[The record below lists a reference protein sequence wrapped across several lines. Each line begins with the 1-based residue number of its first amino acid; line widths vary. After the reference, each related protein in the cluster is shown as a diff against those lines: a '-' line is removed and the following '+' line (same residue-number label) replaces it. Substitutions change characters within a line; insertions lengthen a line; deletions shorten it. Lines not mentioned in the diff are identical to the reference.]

1 MIRRPLLLCV
11 VLTLVSA
18 VGCHRNSEN
27 AGAAGVAAEKS
38 TLVISQV
45 RLDRERFDPEKG
57 ESVEVRF
64 SLNEPA
70 KVTLSIFDGRDRL
83 VSATVKDLAV
93 GDRVLKWNGQDTTGK
108 SVPAEAYSYT
118 LSATNANGQTRHDLT
133 DLTGGAAIVAKD
145 VRWDPVEGRIHYYL
159 DKPARVNLRLG
170 LEGGPHLRTV
180 IDWVPRSAGPNAET
194 WDGIDASGVLNLGG
208 NPAIVPS
215 VKAYALPDNTVF
227 VGDNPDRIRFASEAE
242 TNVQRE
248 QTVPPPTKQMFNHTQ
263 QPLETR
269 GDLAA
274 QLSLAGNARQDK
286 EGRWL
291 VSGKI
296 PLRADVADAQRNIA
310 IERRFEAVFYV
321 DGVFSH
327 ENEVGYLPL
336 TWTWDSSQVN
346 DGEHFLTVN
355 IRGYEGNFG
364 AASVK
369 VVVRNPPAG
378 SAVSVVSKNS
388 GAP

>member
-1 MIRRPLLLCV
+1 MIRHPLFLCV
-11 VLTLVSA
+11 LLALASTSGCDRTSDK
-18 VGCHRNSEN
+18 VGP
-27 AGAAGVAAEKS
+27 AGASAKQS
-38 TLVISQV
+38 TLVISQA

-57 ESVEVRF
+57 ETVEIRF
-64 SLNEPA
+64 RLSEPA

-83 VSATVKDLAV
+83 VSTIVQDLAA
-93 GDRVLKWNGQDTTGK
+93 GDRALSWNGQDATGK
-108 SVPAEAYSYT
+108 PVPAEAYSYT
-118 LSATNANGQTRHDLT
+118 LSATNAKGQARHDLT
-133 DLTGGAAIVAKD
+133 DLTGGAPLAAKD
-145 VRWDPVEGRIHYYL
+145 VRWDAAEGRIHYYL
-159 DKPARVNLRLG
+159 DKPGRVNLRLG
-170 LEGGPHLRTV
+170 LESGPHLRTV

-242 TNVQRE
+242 ANLQRE
-248 QTVPPPTKQMFNHTQ
+248 RAAPPSTKQMFNHTQ

-274 QLSLAGNARQDK
+274 QLSIAGNARQDK
-286 EGRWL
+286 DGRWL

-296 PLRADVADAQRNIA
+296 PLRADVADAQRQIA

-346 DGEHFLTVN
+346 NGEHFLTIN

-369 VVVRNPPAG
+369 VLVQNPE
-378 SAVSVVSKNS
+378 SASATSETPTAAK
-388 GAP
+388 AP

>member
-1 MIRRPLLLCV
+1 MIPWSPLIFVLLA
-11 VLTLVSA
+11 LVFTSA
-18 VGCHRNSEN
+18 CDRNSN
-27 AGAAGVAAEKS
+27 DTMPAGASPDKS
-38 TLVISQV
+38 RLVISQV
-45 RLDRERFDPEKG
+45 RLDRERFDPQKG
-57 ESVEVRF
+57 EMVEVRF

-83 VSATVKDLAV
+83 VSTTVQDLAA
-93 GDRVLKWNGQDTTGK
+93 GDRVLKWNGQDAAHK
-108 SVPAEAYSYT
+108 PVPAEAYTYT
-118 LSATNANGQTRHDLT
+118 LLATNANGQTRHDLT
-133 DLTGGAAIVAKD
+133 DLTGGAPLAVQD
-145 VRWDPVEGRIHYYL
+145 VRWDPAEGRIHYYL
-159 DKPARVNLRLG
+159 DKPGRVNLRLG

-180 IDWVPRSAGPNAET
+180 IDWVPRSAGANAET
-194 WDGIDASGVLNLGG
+194 WDGIDASGVLNLSG

-227 VGDNPDRIRFASEAE
+227 VGDNPNRIRFASEAE
-242 TNVQRE
+242 ANVQRE
-248 QTVPPPTKQMFNHTQ
+248 RTAPQSPRQMFNHTQ

-269 GDLAA
+269 GDLDA
-274 QLSLAGNARQDK
+274 QLSLAGKARQDND
-286 EGRWL
+286 GRWV

-296 PLRADVADAQRNIA
+296 PLRADVADAQRLIA

-327 ENEVGYLPL
+327 ENEIGYLPL

-346 DGEHFLTVN
+346 NGEHFLTVN

-369 VVVRNPPAG
+369 VVVENPSVGPLV
-378 SAVSVVSKNS
+378 SAANKNS
-388 GAP
+388 GAR